1 MKKKIAFGVKLA
13 LTAGILIYLFRQVDW
28 EQLGQ
33 EFAKTNL
40 WWYGLALVF
49 TLLGMCLTAIR
60 WRWLLRVQGIALPLR
75 RAFSLTFIGM
85 FFNAFL
91 LGTTGG
97 DLSKLYYITKEA
109 PDRKAK
115 AVLSVV
121 MDRAIGLLA
130 LLMLGLVALPFKA
143 SVLWQDGDTR
153 NLALLLLVLFVA
165 GVGGLLFLLLT
176 PFHRSPEWIRRY
188 WAKVPG
194 RDVIETLL
202 EGVRQHGRS
211 ARLTISAFLLSLV
224 LQFFLILG
232 GWSLAFALQ
241 LEIPLITIILILA
254 IVQVAISLP
263 ISIGG
268 HGVREGVFFILLLA
282 FGFVDNQTGKE
293 VAIAYSILFF
303 SLQLFCS
310 LVGSV
315 VYFFSRST
323 PPSATTTSTSVS

>member
-1 MKKKIAFGVKLA
+1 MNKKIAFGIKLA
-13 LTAGILIYLFRQVDW
+13 LTAGILTYLLLKVDW
-28 EQLGQ
+28 TQLGQ
-33 EFAKTNL
+33 EFAKTNP
-40 WWYGLALVF
+40 WWYGLALLT
-49 TLLGMCLTAIR
+49 TLAGMCLTAIR
-60 WRWLLRVQGIALPLR
+60 WRWLLRVQGISLPHR

-109 PDRKAK
+109 PDQKTK

-130 LLMLGLVALPFKA
+130 LLALGLIVLPFKA
-143 SVLWQDGDTR
+143 SVLWQDADTR
-153 NLALLLLVLFVA
+153 NLALLLLVLFA
-165 GVGGLLFLLLT
+165 LGIGGLLFLIFT
-176 PFHRSPEWIRRY
+176 PFDRSPDWLRQLWER
-188 WAKVPG
+188 VPG
-194 RDVIETLL
+194 REIIATLL

-224 LQFFLILG
+224 LQMFLILG
-232 GWSLAFALQ
+232 GWFLAFALQ
-241 LEIPLITIILILA
+241 LEIPLVTIILILA

-268 HGVREGVFFILLLA
+268 HGVREGVFFILFLA
-282 FGFVDNQTGKE
+282 FGYVDTQTGKE

-303 SLQLFCS
+303 GLQLFCS
-310 LVGSV
+310 LIGGV
-315 VYFFSRST
+315 VYFLARSNAPDAPVPSRSS
-323 PPSATTTSTSVS
+323 P